1 MKKTILIFLSFLLL
15 VNCSGNSIFDDAT
28 KEDEKVTP
36 GIFSRDSKQGLSIT
50 DLLSQN
56 KEDNIG
62 LNINAYLWRASINIL
77 SIAPL
82 LSTDALGGVII
93 TDWYINKNEPNKRIK
108 ITGIKPD
115 KPPDNAPTISNK
127 CALNARVIVHFS
139 PFRGTV
145 DISKIR
151 RITPDKMYNSLIISD
166 TPSIQLLMDNI
177 VIAEPSIAIPT
188 ALG

>member
-1 MKKTILIFLSFLLL
+1 MKKTILLFLSFLFL
-15 VNCSGNSIFDDAT
+15 VNCSGNSIFDNAT
-28 KEDEKVTP
+28 KEDEKGTP
-36 GIFSRDSKQGLSIT
+36 GIFSRDAKQGLSIT

-108 ITGIKPD
+108 ITAFIKTKELRSNGISVK
-115 KPPDNAPTISNK
+115 
-127 CALNARVIVHFS
+127 VHIQ
-139 PFRGTV
+139 TM
-145 DISKIR
+145 K
-151 RITPDKMYNSLIISD
+151 NSVWSD
-166 TPSIQLLMDNI
+166 TFTDKGLETEIENSILNEAKNI
-177 VIAEPSIAIPT
+177 RINSKK
-188 ALG
+188 

>member
-1 MKKTILIFLSFLLL
+1 MKKTILIFLSFLFL

-93 TDWYINKNEPNKRIK
+93 TDWYINRKTPNKRMK
-108 ITGIKPD
+108 ITAFIKTKELRSNGIKV
-115 KPPDNAPTISNK
+115 KVHIQKMKNGVWSETFTNK
-127 CALNARVIVHFS
+127 SIENEIENNILNEARNI
-139 PFRGTV
+139 R
-145 DISKIR
+145 INSK
-151 RITPDKMYNSLIISD
+151 K
-166 TPSIQLLMDNI
+166 
-177 VIAEPSIAIPT
+177 
-188 ALG
+188 